1 MTIAPSASV
10 LALLDYAGVAVFAA
24 TGALA
29 AARRGQTIVT
39 FAFFAAV
46 TGVGGGTLRDLLLGA
61 PVFWVHDPRYVAVC
75 IAVAGLVWALG
86 ARRWNVPVLLWLDA
100 LGLAAYA
107 VIGTAKAAEYGAPPL
122 VSVVMGVLTCSF
134 GGIVRDVLA
143 GRPSILLSRE
153 IYVSAAAL
161 GASVFVGLTLIGAEE
176 YMAGLIGALITF
188 GLRGGGLALG
198 WSLPGFG
205 DADPDER

>member
-1 MTIAPSASV
+1 MTILADNAS
-10 LALLDYAGVAVFAA
+10 LMLLDYAGIAVFAA

-29 AARRGQTIVT
+29 AAQRGQTIVT

-61 PVFWVHDPRYVAVC
+61 PVFWVREPRYVAIC
-75 IAVAGLVWALG
+75 IAVAGLIWAIG
-86 ARRWNVPVLLWLDA
+86 ARRWRMEVLLWLDA

-107 VIGTAKAAEYGAPPL
+107 VIGTSKAADFGASPL
-122 VSVVMGVLTCSF
+122 VSVVMGVLTASF

-143 GRPSILLSRE
+143 GRPSVLLSRE

-161 GASVFVGLTLIGAEE
+161 GASVFVTTRL
-176 YMAGLIGALITF
+176 AGLSEELAQFAGFVSAF
-188 GLRGGGLALG
+188 ALRGGALALG
-198 WSLPGFG
+198 WSLPGYSG
-205 DADPDER
+205 EPDDGI

>member
-107 VIGTAKAAEYGAPPL
+107 VIGTAGLAALAIA
-122 VSVVMGVLTCSF
+122 VF
-134 GGIVRDVLA
+134 GPR
-143 GRPSILLSRE
+143 RFQRE
-153 IYVSAAAL
+153 ILRPVQNAV
-161 GASVFVGLTLIGAEE
+161 GDQASQLWADSRSVREQIS
-176 YMAGLIGALITF
+176 GLISRAPSAPSRDRLVQNFQSWIGHFKA
-188 GLRGGGLALG
+188 G
-198 WSLPGFG
+198 
-205 DADPDER
+205 